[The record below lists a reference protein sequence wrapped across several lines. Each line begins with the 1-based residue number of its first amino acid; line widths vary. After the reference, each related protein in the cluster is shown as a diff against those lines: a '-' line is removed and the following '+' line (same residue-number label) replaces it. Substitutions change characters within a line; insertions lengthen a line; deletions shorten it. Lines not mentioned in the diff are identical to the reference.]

1 MKLWLNHILAC
12 PDDKTFPF
20 ALKIFE
26 WESEEKNFTRLV
38 SGYQKSLL
46 LNFKS
51 SEDTAKIHIM
61 STVESQDDKK
71 SILQENIKITL
82 NKNLQNIIS
91 ITFEKGELLIRDWN
105 KVNPESIKEYLA
117 YYREFL
123 DEFELITDDSDNLSA
138 KEIQTI
144 VITTVKSKINRFG
157 EENDFKNF
165 YEIKEKTSGESI
177 DLFIRLLDPI
187 FQDLLLLNYY
197 LFFMEIDEGILICPK
212 CSRWFPIIETIPRIL
227 PKSMDRTDLDNNFK
241 SKWKGKFPDNV
252 I

>member
-12 PDDKTFPF
+12 PDDKEFPF
-20 ALKIFE
+20 TLEVYK
-26 WESEEKNFTRLV
+26 WESEEKKFARLL
-38 SGYQKSLL
+38 SGYQKKLL

-51 SEDTAKIHIM
+51 PEDTAKIHILNA
-61 STVESQDDKK
+61 VKSQDSEI

-91 ITFEKGELLIRDWN
+91 ITIENGKFLIRDWN
-105 KVNPESIKEYLA
+105 KVNPESVEKYLA

-123 DEFELITDDSDNLSA
+123 DEFKLITDDSDNLSA
-138 KEIQTI
+138 KEIQNI
-144 VITTVKSKINRFG
+144 VKTSIKGNINRFFE
-157 EENDFKNF
+157 EENFKNLK
-165 YEIKEKTSGESI
+165 EIKEKTAEESI
-177 DLFIRLLDPI
+177 DLFIRLLEPI

-197 LFFMEIDEGILICPK
+197 IFFMEIDEGILICPK

-241 SKWKGKFPDNV
+241 SKWEGKFPDNV
-252 I
+252 V